1 MRPTCDLRRRS
12 RGYLLPDHVFG
23 IMRTH
28 FIALVHICNKLY
40 CLNAIE
46 MTMELL
52 SIEWDEVR
60 FGYFT

>member
-1 MRPTCDLRRRS
+1 MRSTS
-12 RGYLLPDHVFG
+12 GNRGHVAGFYCDHVCA
-23 IMRTH
+23 MPTH
-28 FIALVHICNKLY
+28 SLLVLVQICNKLY
-40 CLNAIE
+40 CLTAIE